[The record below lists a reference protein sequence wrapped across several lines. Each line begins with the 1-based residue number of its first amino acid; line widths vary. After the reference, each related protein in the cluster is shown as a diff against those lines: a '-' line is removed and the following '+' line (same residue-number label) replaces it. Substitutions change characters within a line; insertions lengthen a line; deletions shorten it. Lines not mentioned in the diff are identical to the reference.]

1 MDYERIEKP
10 SLTGGGFSP
19 GKLRAMLLGVEKRRQ
34 DEKEELEARFSLT
47 SDLGEAEDR
56 PDNYKDVEIVS
67 LSSRVP
73 AQEEDSLDAD
83 SVLSGFE
90 FQRAE
95 RAQHH
100 RSVLMPPFSK
110 PAPSK
115 WDDAQKWIASPTSS
129 RQGKGGTAQPKKTG
143 LMGHGGRQQ
152 AVASKVILEVPEE
165 AGTKKI
171 DLNQG
176 RKETCRK
183 KGVTGAPEAYSLVD
197 WGIRSAPMVEDSMQ
211 DPASKYMVRSL
222 HTQINF

>member
-1 MDYERIEKP
+1 
-10 SLTGGGFSP
+10 
-19 GKLRAMLLGVEKRRQ
+19 MLG
-34 DEKEELEARFSLT
+34 T
-47 SDLGEAEDR
+47 STAES
-56 PDNYKDVEIVS
+56 YKDVEIVS

-73 AQEEDSLDAD
+73 AQEEDLPDTD
-83 SVLSGFE
+83 SVLLGFE

-115 WDDAQKWIASPTSS
+115 WDDAQKWIASPTSN
-129 RQGKGGTAQPKKTG
+129 RQGKGGVAQPKKTG
-143 LMGHGGRQQ
+143 FMGYGGRQQ

-176 RKETCRK
+176 RKEMGRK
-183 KGVTGAPEAYSLVD
+183 KGMTGALETYSLVD
-197 WGIRSAPMVEDSMQ
+197 WGIKAAPMVDDSMPG
-211 DPASKYMVRSL
+211 PASKYILLSL
-222 HTQINF
+222 HAWWFLTQVAFHPFLTWRRLQFGCMNDYFFIIW